1 MEKSNSFISNIWYMI
16 TIISIIL
23 SIIGLCK
30 SYIKAGEPGW
40 KAIVPIY
47 NTMTMA
53 KIALGNPWLGLLVLL
68 PVVGWLI
75 MLYISFKFIKQFNVS
90 DGMAVLSLLIAPIVY
105 LIVGFGEYEYIGDD
119 EEEYYENYF
128 NE

>member
-30 SYIKAGEPGW
+30 LYIKAGEPGW

-68 PVVGWLI
+68 PVVGWLV

-105 LIVGFGEYEYIGDD
+105 LIVGFGEYEYIGDYN
-119 EEEYYENYF
+119 EEYYDEW
-128 NE
+128 

>member
-1 MEKSNSFISNIWYMI
+1 M
-16 TIISIIL
+16 
-23 SIIGLCK
+23 GLCK
-30 SYIKAGEPGW
+30 LYVKAGEPAW

-53 KIALGNPWLGLLVLL
+53 KITFGNPLLGLLILV
-68 PVVGWLI
+68 PFVGWLV

-90 DGMAVLSLLIAPIVY
+90 DGMAVLSLIIAPIVY

>member
-30 SYIKAGEPGW
+30 LYIKAGEPGW

-68 PVVGWLI
+68 PVVGWLV
-75 MLYISFKFIKQFNVS
+75 MLLYII
-90 DGMAVLSLLIAPIVY
+90 
-105 LIVGFGEYEYIGDD
+105 
-119 EEEYYENYF
+119 
-128 NE
+128 

>member
-30 SYIKAGEPGW
+30 LYIKAGEPGW

-53 KIALGNPWLGLLVLL
+53 KIALWNPWLGLLVLL
-68 PVVGWLI
+68 PVVGWLV

>member
-1 MEKSNSFISNIWYMI
+1 MEKSNSFISSIWYMI
-16 TIISIIL
+16 TTISIIL

-30 SYIKAGEPGW
+30 LYVKAGEPAW
-40 KAIVPIY
+40 KAIIPIY

-53 KIALGNPWLGLLVLL
+53 KIALGNPWLGLLILV
-68 PVVGWLI
+68 PFVGWLV

-90 DGMAVLSLLIAPIVY
+90 DGMAVLSLFIAPVVY

>member
-1 MEKSNSFISNIWYMI
+1 MEKSNSFISSIWYMI
-16 TIISIIL
+16 TTLSIIL
-23 SIIGLCK
+23 SIVGLCK
-30 SYIKAGEPGW
+30 LYVKAGEPAW

-53 KIALGNPWLGLLVLL
+53 KIALGNPWLGLLILV
-68 PVVGWLI
+68 PFVGWLV

-90 DGMAVLSLLIAPIVY
+90 DGMAVLSLFIAPVVY

>member
-1 MEKSNSFISNIWYMI
+1 MDRGNNIGSTLIYVI
-16 TIISIIL
+16 TMLSIIL

-30 SYIKAGEPGW
+30 LYIKAGEPGW

-68 PVVGWLI
+68 PVVGWLV

-105 LIVGFGEYEYIGDD
+105 LIVGFGEYEYVGDYS
-119 EEEYYENYF
+119 EEYYDEW
-128 NE
+128 